1 MTGASCNSIRG
12 IFPMADENDI
22 LTDLNMDPNA
32 NGPAGAN
39 GADNQPMAGLIAQ
52 YIKDLSVENPNAP
65 TCYQWTDQ
73 PNVDVQFNIAA
84 TAVNEEVSEVELKI
98 TVGAKMPQGNLY
110 LVELSY
116 AGLVGLRNIPD
127 DAGHAF
133 LYAEAPRLLFPFA
146 RRVIADATRD
156 AGFAPLMLDPMDFG
170 ALYQQQLAQRQAEGA
185 NPFDKPAAGEVN

>member
-1 MTGASCNSIRG
+1 
-12 IFPMADENDI
+12 MADENDI
-22 LTDLNMDPNA
+22 LTDLNTDP
-32 NGPAGAN
+32 GAGAN

-65 TCYQWTDQ
+65 TCFQWTDQ
-73 PNVDVQFNIAA
+73 PSVDVQFNIAA
-84 TAVNEEVSEVELKI
+84 NPVSDEVHEVELKI
-98 TVGAKMPQGNLY
+98 TAGAKMPQGNLY

-127 DAGHAF
+127 DAGHMF

-170 ALYQQQLAQRQAEGA
+170 ALYQQQLAQRQAEGIT
-185 NPFDKPAAGEVN
+185 PWEKPAAGEVN

>member
-1 MTGASCNSIRG
+1 
-12 IFPMADENDI
+12 MADDNDI
-22 LTDLNMDPNA
+22 LTDLNLDP
-32 NGPAGAN
+32 GAGAN

-73 PNVDVQFNIAA
+73 PQVDVQFNIGS
-84 TAVNEEVSEVELKI
+84 TPVNDEVNEVELKI

-116 AGLVGLRNIPD
+116 AGLVGLRNIPE
-127 DAGHAF
+127 DAAHAF

-170 ALYQQQLAQRQAEGA
+170 ALYQQQLQQRKAEGA
-185 NPFDKPAAGEVN
+185 NPAAGTPAPGEVN

>member
-1 MTGASCNSIRG
+1 
-12 IFPMADENDI
+12 MAEENNI
-22 LTDLNMDPNA
+22 LTDLNMDPA
-32 NGPAGAN
+32 AGGN
-39 GADNQPMAGLIAQ
+39 GADNRPMAGLIAQ
-52 YIKDLSVENPNAP
+52 YVKDLSVENPNAP

-73 PNVDVQFNIAA
+73 PAVDVQFNIGA
-84 TAVNEEVSEVELKI
+84 TPVSDEVQEVELKI

-116 AGLVGLRNIPD
+116 AGLVGLRNIPE

-170 ALYQQQLAQRQAEGA
+170 ALYQQQLAQRNAERA
-185 NPFDKPAAGEVN
+185 AAGEGAGPDAVN

>member
-1 MTGASCNSIRG
+1 
-12 IFPMADENDI
+12 MADDTNDI
-22 LTDLNMDPNA
+22 LTDLNSDP
-32 NGPAGAN
+32 GAGAN

-65 TCYQWTDQ
+65 TCFQWTDQ

-84 TAVNEEVSEVELKI
+84 TPVNDEVHEVELKI
-98 TVGAKMPQGNLY
+98 VAGAKMPQGNLY
-110 LVELSY
+110 LVELTY
-116 AGLVGLRNIPD
+116 AGLVGLRNIPE
-127 DAGHAF
+127 DAAHAF

-170 ALYQQQLAQRQAEGA
+170 ALYAQQLATRQAEGFT
-185 NPFDKPAAGEVN
+185 PGQTPAPGEVN

>member
-1 MTGASCNSIRG
+1 
-12 IFPMADENDI
+12 MADKNDI
-22 LTDLNMDPNA
+22 LTDLNMDP
-32 NGPAGAN
+32 GAGAN
-39 GADNQPMAGLIAQ
+39 GADNRPMAGLIAQ

-73 PNVDVQFNIAA
+73 PNVDVQFNIAS
-84 TAVNEEVSEVELKI
+84 TAVSEEVHEVELKI

-170 ALYQQQLAQRQAEGA
+170 ALYQQQLAQKNAEQGA
-185 NPFDKPAAGEVN
+185 GGNAPPAGEMN

>member
-1 MTGASCNSIRG
+1 
-12 IFPMADENDI
+12 MAEEGDI
-22 LTDLNMDPNA
+22 LTDLNFDHA
-32 NGPAGAN
+32 EGGN
-39 GADNQPMAGLIAQ
+39 GADNRPMAGLIAQ

-65 TCYQWTDQ
+65 TCFQWTDQ

-84 TAVNEEVSEVELKI
+84 TPVNDEVHEVELKI
-98 TVGAKMPQGNLY
+98 VVGAKMEAGNLY
-110 LVELSY
+110 LVELTY
-116 AGLVGLRNIPD
+116 AGLVGLRNIPE

-170 ALYQQQLAQRQAEGA
+170 ALYQQQLAQRQAEGKA
-185 NPFDKPAAGEVN
+185 PGQAPAAGEVN

>member
-1 MTGASCNSIRG
+1 
-12 IFPMADENDI
+12 MADENDI
-22 LTDLNMDPNA
+22 LTDLDTNP
-32 NGPAGAN
+32 GAGAN
-39 GADNQPMAGLIAQ
+39 GADTQPMAGLIAQ

-73 PNVDVQFNIAA
+73 PSIDVQFNIAA
-84 TAVNEEVSEVELKI
+84 TPVNDEVNEVELKI
-98 TVGAKMPQGNLY
+98 VVGAKMPQGNLY

-116 AGLVGLRNIPD
+116 AGLVGLRNIPE
-127 DAGHAF
+127 DAAHAF

-170 ALYQQQLAQRQAEGA
+170 ALYAQQLAQRQAEGA
-185 NPFDKPAAGEVN
+185 TPFEKPAAGEVN

>member
-1 MTGASCNSIRG
+1 
-12 IFPMADENDI
+12 MADEGDI
-22 LTDLNMDPNA
+22 LTDINLDPA
-32 NGPAGAN
+32 AGAN
-39 GADNQPMAGLIAQ
+39 GQDNQPVAGLIAQ

-84 TAVNEEVSEVELKI
+84 NKVNDEVHEVVLTITA
-98 TVGAKMPQGNLY
+98 GAKAPQGNLY
-110 LVELSY
+110 LVELAY
-116 AGLVGLRNIPD
+116 GGLVGLRNLPEEH
-127 DAGHAF
+127 AHAF

-170 ALYQQQLAQRQAEGA
+170 ALYQQQMQAREQDGNVTAPRPGQA
-185 NPFDKPAAGEVN
+185 N